1 VQRIVTVLVV
11 LALTRVAS
19 AQGPLFVLQ
28 PIDRTGRITYFI
40 ADGMDGS
47 AFRRADRDLA
57 EWAIKQWERALNG
70 ALHFEPSA
78 EHEAIVRVFWVPS
91 KRGHYGET
99 RAFEAGPL
107 HGAAVFI
114 RPDVDALDPEIAA
127 AARQDP
133 LMRDAIVYLT
143 CLHELGH
150 ALGLNHSLGY
160 GDVMYSFGYGGDVP
174 GFFDRYRSELRTRAD
189 IATRSGLTSRDI
201 SRARSLYKSPVHV
214 STQ

>member
-1 VQRIVTVLVV
+1 VHRLVTAVVVLV
-11 LALTRVAS
+11 LTRIAF
-19 AQGPLFVLQ
+19 AQGPLFVLE
-28 PIDRTGRITYFI
+28 PRDRSGMVTYFI
-40 ADGMDGS
+40 ADGVDGS
-47 AFRRADRDLA
+47 AFRPTDRDLA
-57 EWAIKQWERALNG
+57 VWALKQWERALNG

-78 EHEAIVRVFWVPS
+78 EHEAMVRVFWVPS
-91 KRGHYGET
+91 KPGRYGET

-114 RPDVDALDPEIAA
+114 RPDVDALAPEIAR

-133 LMRDAIVYLT
+133 LMRDTVVYLT

-174 GFFDRYRSELRTRAD
+174 GFFDGYRSTLRSRDD
-189 IATRSGLTSRDI
+189 IATTPGLTSRDI
-201 SRARSLYKSPVHV
+201 ARVRALYRK
-214 STQ
+214 